1 MGKGESLCR
10 NGEGALMEKVLA
22 GPYMQQGVN
31 KVQAVG
37 RERGDSG
44 PLGNEVPSAA
54 LLPCSGE
61 PSSDH
66 EAST

>member
-1 MGKGESLCR
+1 MEK
-10 NGEGALMEKVLA
+10 ALMR
-22 GPYMQQGVN
+22 PCMQQGVN

-37 RERGDSG
+37 RKRGDSG

-54 LLPCSGE
+54 LLSCSGE